1 MSEQV
6 TIKRTVHFK
15 RARKGRR
22 VLREGVEPPPLE
34 EKRPVPHRVR
44 LLAFSIVFED
54 WLREGRV
61 KDYAE
66 LAAVT
71 GLDRS
76 EVSRI
81 MGMRLGDTQSVDGA
95 VKWRH

>member
-22 VLREGVEPPPLE
+22 VLREGAEPQRLE
-34 EKRPVPHRVR
+34 EKRPVPHHVR

-81 MGMRLGDTQSVDGA
+81 MGLRVFSASEIESNLGGA
-95 VKWRH
+95 